1 MNNLSIYLNA
11 IISAIFSFILTIVVC
26 DRSNID
32 DTGMKLFLAIINYI
46 IIVSLGSY
54 IIEKLKK

>member
-1 MNNLSIYLNA
+1 MLTTYINA

-26 DRSNID
+26 DRFNID

-46 IIVSLGSY
+46 AIVSLGSY
-54 IIEKLKK
+54 IIKKLKK

>member
-1 MNNLSIYLNA
+1 MNNLSVYLNA
-11 IISAIFSFILTIVVC
+11 IISAIFSFILTTVVC

-32 DTGMKLFLAIINYI
+32 DTGMKLFLAIVNYV

-54 IIEKLKK
+54 IIKKLEK